1 MGFSQL
7 SKQCDQSIS
16 THHGNNCQNTNTHKS
31 TQACTKE
38 KYWTVVQFYELIWIW
53 YVSLPEALDVC
64 MWVWAW
70 LCRCGL
76 MLCDWGQCCQQSRD
90 MDAAQVPPC
99 INAGMLILL
108 SHYLTFKGP
117 IRNSGSSSIMG
128 SHTTNQGETLVL
140 AVQRSGAKVLI
151 FRKFS

>member
-1 MGFSQL
+1 MHQRETLDCCSVL
-7 SKQCDQSIS
+7 WA
-16 THHGNNCQNTNTHKS
+16 NMNM
-31 TQACTKE
+31 
-38 KYWTVVQFYELIWIW
+38 VRELARGPGC
-53 YVSLPEALDVC
+53 VRFCVC

-128 SHTTNQGETLVL
+128 SHTTNQGEMLVL
-140 AVQRSGAKVLI
+140 AVQCSGAKVLI
-151 FRKFS
+151 FRKFSQRNEGWTNHGWSEVKKWF